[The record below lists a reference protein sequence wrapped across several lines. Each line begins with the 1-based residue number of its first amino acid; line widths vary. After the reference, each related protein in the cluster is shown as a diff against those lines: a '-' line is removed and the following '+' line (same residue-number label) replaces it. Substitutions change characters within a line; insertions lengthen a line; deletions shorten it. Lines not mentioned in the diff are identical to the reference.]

1 VNKEILQDE
10 VDTMNLQLLMQSLYD
25 SGDYFISINRGKVD
39 SSNYWQVVKDPDGI
53 IRNRISEEDIYINDV
68 DYIVHYINSLTNG
81 GRILDIGCGFGWL
94 LKSLNDKWEKYGLEP
109 DSNAAKIASQNCFIK
124 NMSFEEDVYPENH
137 FDIINMHHVIEH
149 IDNPLKTMKE
159 IKKILK
165 PNGKLI
171 IATPDFDSGAA
182 RLFGSKYRLLH
193 DKTHISLFSNESM
206 HRMLRDFNFKI
217 YKSEFPFFNTRFFS
231 LSNLTSLFDTK
242 KISPPFYGNFMTFFC
257 ENKK

>member
-1 VNKEILQDE
+1 MNKEILQDE

-81 GRILDIGCGFGWL
+81 GRIFDIGCGFGWL

-109 DSNAAKIASQNCFIK
+109 DSNAAKIAGQNCFIK

-206 HRMLRDFNFKI
+206 HRMLRYFNFKI

>member
-1 VNKEILQDE
+1 VKNKILKDD
-10 VDTMNLQLLMQSLYD
+10 VDTMNLQLLMQNLYD
-25 SGDYFISINRGKVD
+25 SEDYFISINRGEVD
-39 SSNYWQVVKDPDGI
+39 SSNYWHIVKDPDGI
-53 IRNRISEEDIYINDV
+53 IRDRISEEDIYINDV
-68 DYIVHYINSLTNG
+68 GYIVNYINSLSKE

-94 LKSLNDKWEKYGLEP
+94 LKSLNNTLDKYGLEP
-109 DSNAAKIASQNCFIK
+109 DSNASKIAGKYCSIK
-124 NMSFEEDVYPENH
+124 NMIFKEDIYPEDH

-149 IDNPLKTMKE
+149 IDDPLKTMLE
-159 IKKILK
+159 IKRILK
-165 PNGKLI
+165 PDGKLI

-182 RLFGSKYRLLH
+182 RLFGTKYRLLH

-217 YKSEFPFFNTRFFS
+217 YKSEYPFFNTRFFS

>member
-1 VNKEILQDE
+1 MKSKILKDE
-10 VDTMNLQLLMQSLYD
+10 VDTINLQLLMQSLYD
-25 SGDYFISINRGKVD
+25 SGDYFISINRGEVD
-39 SSNYWQVVKDPDGI
+39 SSNYWQIVKDPDGI

-68 DYIVHYINSLTNG
+68 DYIVNYINSLSNE

-94 LKSLNDKWEKYGLEP
+94 LKSLNNKLEKYGLEP
-109 DSNAAKIASQNCFIK
+109 DANASKIADKYCSIK
-124 NMSFEEDVYPENH
+124 NMRFEENIYPENH

-149 IDNPLKTMKE
+149 IEDPLNTISE
-159 IKKILK
+159 IKRILK
-165 PNGKLI
+165 PDGKLI

-206 HRMLRDFNFKI
+206 HRMLRDFNLRI
-217 YKSEFPFFNTRFFS
+217 YKTEYPFFNTRFFS
-231 LSNLTSLFDTK
+231 LSNLTNLFDTK

>member
-1 VNKEILQDE
+1 
-10 VDTMNLQLLMQSLYD
+10 M
-25 SGDYFISINRGKVD
+25 
-39 SSNYWQVVKDPDGI
+39 
-53 IRNRISEEDIYINDV
+53 
-68 DYIVHYINSLTNG
+68 
-81 GRILDIGCGFGWL
+81 
-94 LKSLNDKWEKYGLEP
+94 KSLNDKWEKYGLEP
-109 DSNAAKIASQNCFIK
+109 DSNAAKIAGQNCFIK

>member
-1 VNKEILQDE
+1 MNKEILQDE

-39 SSNYWQVVKDPDGI
+39 SSNYWQVVKDPDWI
-53 IRNRISEEDIYINDV
+53 IRNIISEEDIYINDV

-81 GRILDIGCGFGWL
+81 GRILDIGCCFGLL

-109 DSNAAKIASQNCFIK
+109 DSNAAKIAGQNCFIK

>member
-1 VNKEILQDE
+1 MNKEILQDE

-109 DSNAAKIASQNCFIK
+109 DSNAAKIAGQNCFIK
-124 NMSFEEDVYPENH
+124 NMSFEEDVYP
-137 FDIINMHHVIEH
+137 
-149 IDNPLKTMKE
+149 
-159 IKKILK
+159 
-165 PNGKLI
+165 
-171 IATPDFDSGAA
+171 
-182 RLFGSKYRLLH
+182 
-193 DKTHISLFSNESM
+193 
-206 HRMLRDFNFKI
+206 
-217 YKSEFPFFNTRFFS
+217 
-231 LSNLTSLFDTK
+231 
-242 KISPPFYGNFMTFFC
+242 
-257 ENKK
+257 